1 MIDRNIEEA
10 LDLALMKIDRDD
22 AIDPAAVSMFATSFA
37 VMGSRAEALRSWR
50 E

>member
-22 AIDPAAVSMFATSFA
+22 AIDPR
-37 VMGSRAEALRSWR
+37 SREHVRHKLRR
-50 E
+50 DGLAR

>member
-10 LDLALMKIDRDD
+10 LDLALMKIEMMRST
-22 AIDPAAVSMFATSFA
+22 PAAVSMFATSFA